1 MTDRPLRSG
10 RGRFLIDSVNMLYA
24 SYEDVVLART
34 VKSLIKDDRKK
45 TTANARSRP
54 KKQRQKA

>member
-45 TTANARSRP
+45 TTTRSRP